1 VLFRGTADQSK
12 REEVVVLL
20 TPHIIEEPNETDG
33 QARAEDVSRK
43 IVSSKD
49 EMLGIGRAK
58 LADDC
63 YAKAARYYIEGDN
76 ESAMKELGIA
86 LWLRPTFLEAIR
98 LKERIIAETSPDEAE
113 KLERIVLET
122 VDRQAAPKWR
132 SR

>member
-20 TPHIIEEPNETDG
+20 TPHIIEEPAETEG
-33 QARAEDVSRK
+33 QARVDDIGRK
-43 IVSSKD
+43 RVAAKD
-49 EMLGIGRAK
+49 EMFGIGRAK
-58 LADDC
+58 LAEDC
-63 YAKAARYYIEGDN
+63 YAKAARYYTEGDN

-98 LKERIIAETSPDEAE
+98 LKERILAETSPDEVQ

-122 VDRQAAPKWR
+122 VDQQAAPKWR